1 VRIRPGELA
10 EIKAGTIDLGFRRW
24 ERPRVVVGTRMR
36 TPVGLIEVTAVEPV
50 DESALTEDDARRA
63 GAASLDALRRGLA
76 ANPDRPVFRVGLR
89 WAGEDP
95 RIGLRQQP
103 PTPQE
108 LAEIRARLAR
118 LDAASAIGPWTG
130 PTLAIIDRSPEVR
143 APDLAAALGRD
154 TPSFKRDVRKLK
166 ELGLTESLDIGYRLS
181 PRGQAVVDDG
191 GPPRRRPAP
200 PSGTRLPAIGAP
212 ATRALTAAG
221 LTTLEAVAAVPE
233 AELAAMH
240 GVGPVAL
247 ARLRDALAEHGLAR
261 DVTP

>member
-1 VRIRPGELA
+1 VRIRPDELVG
-10 EIKAGTIDLGFRRW
+10 IKAGVIDLGFRRW
-24 ERPRVVVGTRMR
+24 DRPRVVVGTRMR
-36 TPVGLIEVTAVEPV
+36 TPVGLVEVTAVEPV
-50 DESALTEDDARRA
+50 DEAALTEDDARRA
-63 GAASLDALRRGLA
+63 GAGSLSALRRGLA
-76 ANPDRPVFRVGLR
+76 AHPERPVFRVVLR

-95 RIGLRQQP
+95 RISLRQQP

-108 LAEIRARLAR
+108 LAAIRARLDR
-118 LDAASAIGPWTG
+118 LDAASSTGPWTRE
-130 PTLAIIDRSPEVR
+130 TLAIIDRRPEVR

-166 ELGLTESLDIGYRLS
+166 EMGLTESLDIGYRLS
-181 PRGQAVVDDG
+181 RRGEAVVDDG
-191 GPPRRRPAP
+191 GPPRERPAP

-221 LTTLEAVAAVPE
+221 LTTLEAVADVPE

-247 ARLRDALAEHGLAR
+247 AKLREALAAHGVDRQAE
-261 DVTP
+261 